1 MHRLILATF
10 VVFAPLA
17 ASAQQHDMNAYNQ
30 ALASLNAGK
39 LEDAASRF
47 FELASNA
54 TDSDVRDRSELYLA
68 QAFARKGMHVSALVT
83 YAQIVKAGPT
93 HPSYLQAVEG
103 LVDVQQKLNEQN
115 LVPNLLDKAYT
126 PEVENQFVKLPREV
140 LARVNYQVAT
150 IRQRRGKF
158 EEARALLESVP
169 SDSRIYARARYLLGV
184 VLADPHFPGR
194 PTEAEKLDADALAAF
209 HAALDAKGPQLGH
222 DEVKQLAQLGLG
234 RLHYGRHE
242 YPRSVAAYEAVPRYA
257 RFWDQALFENGFAR
271 FQGED
276 FGGALGSLQALHAPQ
291 FEGAF
296 QPESWIL
303 KATVYYYSCLFDEV
317 KTTLAAYE
325 KLYEPMAKQLEPFA
339 DENMELLSAYNL
351 VAAENRRLPG
361 PVYLWIRN
369 NERIQ
374 DVMRMIA
381 QVDAEKR
388 MVNEESMWRG
398 TGMAPEMGSSLEE
411 VRGTLMQIG
420 GAFAKSRLLEAAQNL
435 RTFADQAEIIRVQ
448 TALDEKDLLLA
459 GVDQKALL
467 KSQSIYR
474 PKMPGA
480 AWNYWKFQGEFWRDE
495 IGYYQYTLKRG
506 CPAKLQGQAQK

>member
-1 MHRLILATF
+1 MHRLLVTTF
-10 VVFAPLA
+10 LFLAPLA
-17 ASAQQHDMNAYNQ
+17 ASAQDVNEYNQ
-30 ALASLNAGK
+30 ALAAFNAGN
-39 LEDAASRF
+39 LDVAAPRF
-47 FELASNA
+47 FELSSHAWDA
-54 TDSDVRDRSELYLA
+54 DVRAKSEYYLA
-68 QAFARKGMHVSALVT
+68 QTFARKGMPVSALVT
-83 YAQIVKAGPT
+83 YAQIVNTGPS
-93 HPSYLQAVEG
+93 HPSYLQALEG

-115 LVPNLLDKAYT
+115 LVPNILDKAYT
-126 PEVENQFVKLPREV
+126 PEVRDKWVKLPKEV
-140 LARVNYQVAT
+140 LARINYMVGT
-150 IRQRRGKF
+150 ISQRRGRF
-158 EEARALLESVP
+158 EEARALLEAVP
-169 SDSRIYARARYLLGV
+169 PDSRVYARSRYLLGV
-184 VLADPHFPGR
+184 VLADPNFPGR
-194 PTEAEKLDADALAAF
+194 PAEADSLDAAALAAF
-209 HAALDAKGPQLGH
+209 RGALDAKGQQLGH
-222 DEVKQLAQLGLG
+222 DEVKQLALLGMG

-242 YPRSVAAYEAVPRYA
+242 YPQAIASYEAMQRYA

-271 FQGED
+271 FQNED

-317 KTTLAAYE
+317 KTTLVAFDQ
-325 KLYEPMAKQLEPFA
+325 LYEPMAKQLEPFA
-339 DENMELLSAYNL
+339 GDDLDLLSAYNL

-361 PVYLWIRN
+361 PIYLWIRN

-388 MVNEESMWRG
+388 IVNELGVWHG
-398 TGMAPEMGSSLEE
+398 TGLVPEMGASLEQ

-420 GAFAKSRLLEAAQNL
+420 GRFAKSRLQEAAQNL
-435 RTFADQAEIIRVQ
+435 RTFSDQAEIIRVQ

-474 PKMPGA
+474 PKMPGP

-506 CPAKLQGQAQK
+506 CPAKLQGR

>member
-1 MHRLILATF
+1 MHRLLLAAF
-10 VVFAPLA
+10 LVLAPLA
-17 ASAQQHDMNAYNQ
+17 APAQDMNAYNQ
-30 ALASLNAGK
+30 ALAAFNAGK
-39 LEDAASRF
+39 LDDAAPRF
-47 FELASNA
+47 FELAANA
-54 TDSDVRDRSELYLA
+54 VDSDVRARSEYYLA
-68 QAFARKGMHVSALVT
+68 QTFVRKGLPVSALVT
-83 YAQIVKAGPT
+83 YAQIVNAGPK
-93 HPSYLQAVEG
+93 HPNYLQALEG

-115 LVPNLLDKAYT
+115 LVPNILDKAYT
-126 PEVENQFVKLPREV
+126 PEVRDQWVKLPKEV
-140 LARVNYQVAT
+140 LARVNYLVGT
-150 IRQRRGKF
+150 ISQRRGRF
-158 EEARALLESVP
+158 EEARAMLEAVP
-169 SDSRIYARARYLLGV
+169 ADSRVYARARYLLGV

-194 PTEAEKLDADALAAF
+194 PAEGDKLDAAALAAF
-209 HAALDAKGPQLGH
+209 RGALDAKGQQLGH
-222 DEVKQLAQLGLG
+222 DEVQQLALLGMG

-242 YPRSVAAYEAVPRYA
+242 YPQAVAAYEAVPRYA

-271 FQGED
+271 FQDED

-317 KTTLAAYE
+317 KTTLAAFDQ
-325 KLYEPMAKQLEPFA
+325 LYEPMAKQLEPFA
-339 DENMELLSAYNL
+339 GDDLELLTAYNL
-351 VAAENRRLPG
+351 VAAQNRRLPA
-361 PVYLWIRN
+361 PIYLWIRG

-388 MVNEESMWRG
+388 QVNELSAWHG
-398 TGMAPEMGSSLEE
+398 TGLVPEMSSSLEQ

-420 GAFAKSRLLEAAQNL
+420 GKFAKSRLQEAAQNL
-435 RTFADQAEIIRVQ
+435 RTFSDQAEIIRVQ

-474 PKMPGA
+474 PKMPGP

-506 CPAKLQGQAQK
+506 CPAKLQGR

>member
-10 VVFAPLA
+10 LVLAPLA
-17 ASAQQHDMNAYNQ
+17 VSAQDMTAYNQ
-30 ALASLNAGK
+30 ALATFNAGK
-39 LEDAASRF
+39 LDLAAPLFFDLAANAMDADMRA
-47 FELASNA
+47 
-54 TDSDVRDRSELYLA
+54 RSEYYLA
-68 QAFARKGMHVSALVT
+68 QTYARKNLPISALVT
-83 YAQIVKAGPT
+83 YAAIVNAGPE
-93 HPSYLQAVEG
+93 HPFYLQALEG

-115 LVPNLLDKAYT
+115 LVPNILDKAYT
-126 PEVENQFVKLPREV
+126 PQVQDKWVRLPREV
-140 LARVNYQVAT
+140 LARIHYLVAT
-150 IRQRRGKF
+150 IRQRRGRF
-158 EEARALLESVP
+158 EEARALLEAVP
-169 SDSRIYARARYLLGV
+169 PDSRVYARARYLLGV

-194 PTEAEKLDADALAAF
+194 PGEADALDGAALSAF
-209 HAALDAKGPQLGH
+209 KGALDAKAPQIAH
-222 DEVKQLAQLGLG
+222 DEVKQLSLLGMG

-242 YPRSVAAYEAVPRYA
+242 YPQAVSAYEALPRYA

-271 FQGED
+271 FQNED

-296 QPESWIL
+296 QPESWVL

-325 KLYEPMAKQLEPFA
+325 QLYDPMAKQLEPFSGE
-339 DENMELLSAYNL
+339 DVDLLSAYNL
-351 VAAENRRLPG
+351 VAAENRRLPR
-361 PVYLWIRN
+361 PIYLWIRG

-374 DVMRMIA
+374 DVMRMIE

-388 MVNEESMWRG
+388 VVNDIRDWEG
-398 TGMAPEMGSSLEE
+398 TGMVPELVSSLEE
-411 VRGTLMQIG
+411 VRGTLTQIG
-420 GAFAKSRLLEAAQNL
+420 GRFAKSRLQEAAQNL

-459 GVDQKALL
+459 GVDQKAIL
-467 KSQSIYR
+467 KTQSIYR

-506 CPAKLQGQAQK
+506 CPAKLQEK

>member
-1 MHRLILATF
+1 MHRLIVATF
-10 VVFAPLA
+10 LVLAPLV
-17 ASAQQHDMNAYNQ
+17 ASAQDMNAYNQ
-30 ALASLNAGK
+30 ALASFNAGK
-39 LEDAASRF
+39 MEDAAPRF
-47 FELASNA
+47 FELSVNA
-54 TDSDVRDRSELYLA
+54 TDADVRARSEYYLA
-68 QAFARKGMHVSALVT
+68 QSLARKGMTVSALVT
-83 YAQIVKAGPT
+83 FARILDTGPN

-103 LVDVQQKLNEQN
+103 LVDVQQRLNEQN
-115 LVPNLLDKAYT
+115 LVPNILDKAYT
-126 PEVENQFVKLPREV
+126 PEVQDKWVKLPKEV
-140 LARVNYQVAT
+140 LARVHYLVAT
-150 IRQRRGKF
+150 IRQRRGRF
-158 EEARALLESVP
+158 EEARSMLEAVP
-169 SDSRIYARARYLLGV
+169 SDSRVFARASYLLGV

-194 PTEAEKLDADALAAF
+194 PTEADTLDAAALSAF
-209 HAALDAKGPQLGH
+209 RRALDAKGPQLGH
-222 DEVKQLAQLGLG
+222 DEVKQLSLLGIG
-234 RLHYGRHE
+234 RVHYGRHE
-242 YPRSVAAYEAVPRYA
+242 YPQAVAAYEAVPRYA

-317 KTTLAAYE
+317 KTTLAAYDQ
-325 KLYEPMAKQLEPFA
+325 LYEPMAKQLEPFVGEEM
-339 DENMELLSAYNL
+339 DLLSSYNL
-351 VAAENRRLPG
+351 VAAENRRLPA
-361 PVYLWIRN
+361 PIYLWIRN
-369 NERIQ
+369 NERVQ
-374 DVMRMIA
+374 DVMRMIS

-388 MVNEESMWRG
+388 LTTEQSQWRISG
-398 TGMAPEMGSSLEE
+398 LVRELSASLEE

-420 GAFAKSRLLEAAQNL
+420 GRFAKSRLQEAAQNL
-435 RTFADQAEIIRVQ
+435 RTFADQSEIIRVQ

-459 GVDQKALL
+459 GVDQKAVL

-506 CPAKLQGQAQK
+506 CPAKLQGQK